1 MFVLLFALW
10 ILFNGKITWEICLFG
25 LVISGAI
32 YLFAIKMLD
41 YDVQKELRLLK
52 KIGGVFHF
60 LLVLLRDI
68 IKASFH
74 VIGVILSPK
83 KEIDPKLVFFYT
95 DLTTNMGRVGLANAI
110 TLTPGTITVFC
121 EHELFCVHALDTAS
135 QSDVDDTQFMHLL
148 KKLED

>member
-41 YDVQKELRLLK
+41 YDIQKELRLLK

-74 VIGVILSPK
+74 VIGVIVL
-83 KEIDPKLVFFYT
+83 
-95 DLTTNMGRVGLANAI
+95 RA
-110 TLTPGTITVFC
+110 
-121 EHELFCVHALDTAS
+121 
-135 QSDVDDTQFMHLL
+135 
-148 KKLED
+148 

>member
-10 ILFNGKITWEICLFG
+10 ILFNGKITLEICLFG

-32 YLFAIKMLD
+32 YLFAIKLLD
-41 YDVQKELRLLK
+41 YDPKKELKALK
-52 KIGGVFHF
+52 KLGGIFHF

-83 KEIDPKLVFFYT
+83 KEVDPKLALFLY
-95 DLTTNMGRVGLANAI
+95 RSEYRYR
-110 TLTPGTITVFC
+110 PGGFGKRDYADAWHDYGV
-121 EHELFCVHALDTAS
+121 L
-135 QSDVDDTQFMHLL
+135 
-148 KKLED
+148 